1 VKHKIC
7 FVLSGAKIVKGFKNI
22 FPKPLAREK
31 RLCIF
36 ALGFR
41 TKRAGTKL
49 VRYL

>member
-1 VKHKIC
+1 MKHI
-7 FVLSGAKIVKGFKNI
+7 FDIFSGAKIVKGFKNI
-22 FPKPLAREK
+22 FTKPLGRKK

-41 TKRAGTKL
+41 TKSAGAKL